1 MTAVA
6 AGRGNDDFGSRREDV
21 MSTDDEDAGPDAWER
36 YVVGPGSDPDPSAW
50 RTELSRPLAG

>member
-1 MTAVA
+1 
-6 AGRGNDDFGSRREDV
+6 

-50 RTELSRPLAG
+50 RTELSRPLAE